1 MIFLFTDIEN
11 STPLWEQYTDS
22 MWKVLNRHDAI
33 LQEAL
38 ERYGG
43 VMVKHT
49 GDGIFA
55 VFENGNALEY
65 SLAVQRR
72 FQQEDWGAIGALLVR
87 VVLHA
92 GQARRMGDDYFGPDV
107 NTAARLLSIC
117 RGGEIVLTERVLKVC
132 SLPEGATLVDL
143 GPQTLRGVSEVQQ
156 VYLLRHPDLL
166 VRDTPP
172 PKSASPT
179 LGPLQ
184 TKCPVCD
191 TDNLPNTL
199 FCEECGHDL
208 HVGAPATLLG
218 SGGEEEAR
226 WVLQVLPYGT
236 TIKLPNTG
244 EVVFGR
250 GSTGLPGGSFLN
262 MEPFGGLTAGVS
274 RRHARLF
281 EHQGQLYLEDLGS
294 TNGSYVNDK
303 RLRPYE
309 PVPIRP
315 GDIISLGLLRLRLLQ
330 GQKQQAPG

>member
-22 MWKVLNRHDAI
+22 MWKVLNRHDTI

-38 ERYGG
+38 EQYGG

-55 VFENGNALEY
+55 IFEDGDALEY
-65 SLAVQRR
+65 SVEVQRR
-72 FQQEDWGAIGALLVR
+72 IQQEDWGIVGPLLVR

-92 GQARRMGDDYFGPDV
+92 GQARRMGNDYFGPDV
-107 NTAARLLSIC
+107 NTTARLLSIC

-132 SLPEGATLVDL
+132 SLPTGASLVDL
-143 GPQTLRGVSEVQQ
+143 GHQPLRGVSEVQH

-166 VRDTPP
+166 VRETPP
-172 PKSASPT
+172 FVSVSSVA
-179 LGPLQ
+179 GPLQ
-184 TKCPVCD
+184 TKCPACG
-191 TDNLPNTL
+191 TNNLPNTL
-199 FCEECGHDL
+199 FCETCGHDL
-208 HVGAPATLLG
+208 HVGASVTFLG
-218 SGGEEEAR
+218 SRQEEEAK
-226 WVLQVLPYGT
+226 WLLQVLPYGPT
-236 TIKLPNTG
+236 VQVPNTG

-250 GSTGLPGGSFLN
+250 GSTGLPGGGFLN
-262 MEPFGGLTAGVS
+262 LEPVGGLMAGVS

-309 PVPIRP
+309 PIPVRP
-315 GDIISLGLLRLRLLQ
+315 GDIISLGLLRMRLLE
-330 GQKQQAPG
+330 GK